1 MRGRAFRPAR
11 LAIAMLAVA
20 AIGLGTSDLIA
31 GIGDAQAHSGQ
42 LSPKDGCHR
51 HKAAGERHW
60 HQDGTATRGGA
71 CIKQDGTTYRVLE
84 VEVEIEAP
92 APAVAAP
99 WDVCA
104 TEWNALEYRL
114 GAWTGVSERAADLL
128 GCLRGAYPRRE

>member
-20 AIGLGTSDLIA
+20 ALGFGTPDLI
-31 GIGDAQAHSGQ
+31 GSIGEAQAHSGQ

-60 HQDGTATRGGA
+60 HQDGTAERGGA
-71 CIKQDGTTYRVLE
+71 CVKQNGTTYRVLE
-84 VEVEIEAP
+84 VEAP
-92 APAVAAP
+92 APDAKAP